1 MEIKGNQRNKFLH
14 VRLSDEEHGVIAA
27 RARGAGL
34 RVSDFIRSC
43 GVHGKVSPVPSIN
56 VQQWAQLAAT
66 TSNLNQLTRLAHQG
80 RVPADIADTVQTTAQ
95 LLREIRTSLIGEN

>member
-14 VRLSDEEHGVIAA
+14 VRLSSEEHAVIAD
-27 RARGAGL
+27 RARVAGI
-34 RVSDFIRSC
+34 RISDFIRGC

-66 TSNLNQLTRLAHQG
+66 TSNLNQLTRLANQG
-80 RVPADIADTVQTTAQ
+80 RVPADIADVVQSTAQ
-95 LLREIRTSLIGEN
+95 ILREIRTSLIGGH

>member
-14 VRLSDEEHGVIAA
+14 VRLSDEEHGIIAD

-80 RVPADIADTVQTTAQ
+80 RVPADIANAVLTTAQ
-95 LLREIRTSLIGEN
+95 LLREIRTSLMGEN

>member
-1 MEIKGNQRNKFLH
+1 MGIKGKQRNKFLH
-14 VRLSDEEHGVIAA
+14 VRLSSEEHAVIAD
-27 RARGAGL
+27 RARDAGV

-43 GVHGKVSPVPSIN
+43 GVQGKVCPVPSVN

-66 TSNLNQLTRLAHQG
+66 TSNLNQLTRLANQG
-80 RVPADIADTVQTTAQ
+80 RVPPDIADAVQTAAH